1 MGSHPLL
8 EPSWSSALQSYDLD
22 GGEAGRLD
30 KICSILQWRPD
41 ALRRLRVCFE
51 AKGLE
56 PNCGVCEKCLRT
68 LLAMRL
74 CGGEE
79 YSDSFAEP
87 LDLGKVKDAHI
98 QPFLRVFWRKLLEEA
113 RSRGDTAA
121 ARAVETALGERFDW
135 FRLGRRVRRKLGL
148 RRWG

>member
-1 MGSHPLL
+1 MGSHWLL
-8 EPSWSSALQSYDLD
+8 EPSWSSAFQSYDLD

-30 KICSILQWRPD
+30 KVRSIFQWRPD

-51 AKGLE
+51 ARGLDS
-56 PNCGVCEKCLRT
+56 NCGVCEKCLRT

-79 YSDSFAEP
+79 YADSFAKP
-87 LDLGKVKDAHI
+87 LDIEKVKNVHM
-98 QPFLRVFWRKLLEEA
+98 QPFLRIFWLELLEEA

-121 ARAVETALGERFDW
+121 ARAVEIALGERFDW
-135 FRLGRRVRRKLGL
+135 SRLGRRIGL
-148 RRWG
+148 RRLRRVY